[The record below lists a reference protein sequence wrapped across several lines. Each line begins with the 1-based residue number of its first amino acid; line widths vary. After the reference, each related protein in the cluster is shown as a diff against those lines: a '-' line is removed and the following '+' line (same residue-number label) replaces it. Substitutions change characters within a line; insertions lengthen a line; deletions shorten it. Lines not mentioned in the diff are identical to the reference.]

1 MLVKQ
6 GQVVVQDDWTVRRGD
21 LKVMRLQ
28 LAAGSRYSFENWVL
42 SLNMIEFRKVKFSVI
57 QECV

>member
-57 QECV
+57 QEFV